1 MLKKII
7 IALLII
13 NCISC
18 QKDDDSEYEVI
29 DLTDR
34 LYAGGSTTLFTVTS
48 NAFRTPAPNLTA
60 AELDM
65 HLLGDVD
72 FESVF
77 VTAPSTINPG
87 LGPIF
92 NNSSCISCHPRDGR
106 AAFPDVI
113 TNRSGLLLRIS
124 IPGSDEHGG
133 PLSAPGF
140 GHQVQNQAIFGYQ
153 PEAQYNVAFT
163 EITETFADGTSVT
176 LRKPNYSLIN
186 TYTAVPGGAML
197 SPRIGPP
204 VFGLGLLEAIPEAS
218 LVLLQDEFDSN
229 GDGISGRA
237 NYVWDPVAGQM
248 VIGRFGWKAN
258 TGSIRTQ
265 CAAAYVED
273 MGITNLLFQQETGHG
288 QSNGSDGLGDD
299 PELVEAILNQVVL
312 YCQTLAVPAPRGID
326 NPVVQQGAALFERI
340 ECAKCHKPRQQTGY
354 SPIAAISNQVF
365 YPYTDMLLHNM
376 GEGLADNRPDF
387 RANGNEWKTRP
398 LWGIGLTELVNGHTH
413 FLHDGRARNLTE
425 AILWHGGEAQN
436 AKEKFKKLSKKERE
450 ALLAFLN
457 SL

>member
-1 MLKKII
+1 
-7 IALLII
+7 
-13 NCISC
+13 
-18 QKDDDSEYEVI
+18 
-29 DLTDR
+29 
-34 LYAGGSTTLFTVTS
+34 
-48 NAFRTPAPNLTA
+48 
-60 AELDM
+60 
-65 HLLGDVD
+65 
-72 FESVF
+72 
-77 VTAPSTINPG
+77 
-87 LGPIF
+87 
-92 NNSSCISCHPRDGR
+92 
-106 AAFPDVI
+106 
-113 TNRSGLLLRIS
+113 
-124 IPGSDEHGG
+124 
-133 PLSAPGF
+133 
-140 GHQVQNQAIFGYQ
+140 
-153 PEAQYNVAFT
+153 
-163 EITETFADGTSVT
+163 
-176 LRKPNYSLIN
+176 
-186 TYTAVPGGAML
+186 
-197 SPRIGPP
+197 
-204 VFGLGLLEAIPEAS
+204 
-218 LVLLQDEFDSN
+218 
-229 GDGISGRA
+229 
-237 NYVWDPVAGQM
+237 M

-326 NPVVQQGAALFERI
+326 NLVVQQGAALFERK

-425 AILWHGGEAQN
+425 AI
-436 AKEKFKKLSKKERE
+436 
-450 ALLAFLN
+450 
-457 SL
+457 